1 MKVTYAMARETG
13 AKLESLKRARPPKD
27 LPSTSEWER
36 KRKCQVRRFLCLMEC
51 VDAAA
56 SALKVKKG
64 PGRPHVLPL
73 AARAKLAIIQTAIG
87 ASSRRMEMTVA
98 VGHVLGVSPVSYRTI
113 LRFYEDTA
121 VRLVLFNAFV
131 LMQKKSGVS
140 GHLAGDGTGYSLSV
154 KNHYSANP
162 NKRNKAYRYSF
173 ALTDVESGL
182 YVAYGYSSRSETDA
196 FRKAMDMVRGLG
208 VRILSIRLDKHY
220 SNLKKLREFKGATPY
235 VIPLKNIR
243 TIGPVWREIII
254 RAREDMD
261 RFLDEYNKRNICETC
276 FSADKNRFGR
286 KLRQVKEVCRETAL
300 QAVALLQN
308 VFMARV
314 GS

>member
-13 AKLESLKRARPPKD
+13 AKLERLKRSRPPKD

-36 KRKCQVRRFLCLMEC
+36 KRKCQVRKFLSLMDC

-56 SALKVKKG
+56 SALKMKPC
-64 PGRPHVLPL
+64 PGRPHAVPL
-73 AARAKLAIIQTAIG
+73 AARAKLVILQTAFG
-87 ASSRRMEMTVA
+87 ASSRRMEVTVA
-98 VGHVLGVSPVSYRTI
+98 VGHVLDVPPVSYRTI
-113 LRFYEDTA
+113 LRFYEDEA
-121 VRLVLFNAFV
+121 VRLVLHNAFV
-131 LMQKKSGVS
+131 LMQRTSGVS

-162 NKRNKAYRYSF
+162 IKKNRAYRYSF

-182 YVAYGYSSRSETDA
+182 YVAYGYSSKSETDA
-196 FRKAMDMVRGLG
+196 FRKAMAMVRGLG

-220 SNLKKLREFKGATPY
+220 SNQKKLREFGGATPY

-243 TIGPVWREIII
+243 AIGPVWREVII

-286 KLRQVKEVCRETAL
+286 TLRQVKEVCRETAL
-300 QAVALLQN
+300 RAVILLHN
-308 VFMARV
+308 VFMTRV